1 MPQAY
6 SLYTQPVR
14 SRLPY
19 NQSSHHDRYR
29 ALLRLAK
36 AVLLKA
42 LREIGA
48 DKTAGPAFAPGGATA
63 PAAAVLEIHAL
74 IDAGALAEAEPRITR
89 LAQAYPND
97 ADLEFL
103 RGQLERRKGD
113 DRTAA
118 GHFENAVALRPD
130 LVAAHVELA
139 TLYMAW
145 REPARAQVRYQ
156 AALEFAPGV
165 AGLHNNLGL
174 IHLDAGR
181 LPEAEQC
188 FEKALQLESDFA
200 AARNNLGRVYSERR
214 QYEIAI
220 SYFRAALALDPG
232 HIHASI
238 NIGLALSE
246 LGQHEQA
253 LAQLEICH
261 RVAPGRTEIICGL
274 GKSNFELGRMRE
286 ARQYFHEALALEADC
301 ADAHFGLANLALLEG
316 NLAEGWEGYEW
327 RTQMPRFARHYN
339 APEPRWGGERLD
351 GKTLLVSAEQGYGD
365 VLMFARFLSRIN
377 QPGATVVFRCRR
389 ELVRLLR
396 DFPGL
401 NRVVDAEAGETV
413 TADVSIPLLSL
424 GRALGIGLADL
435 PGPIPYLRALPSLVQ
450 TWREK
455 FAGESRLR
463 AGLAWGGNPLRSHQH
478 GRIPAV
484 DEFCALAAIPGVVFY
499 NLQLGCSADEVAC
512 FPLPL
517 IDLTPGIEDFADTAA
532 LVANLDLVIS
542 VDTSV
547 AHLCG
552 AMGRPTWLLHPGIPD
567 WRWEIAATESPWYPT
582 VRLFLRREGGWTQA
596 LTAVADALRGIS
608 HSRLNS

>member
-1 MPQAY
+1 MPN
-6 SLYTQPVR
+6 
-14 SRLPY
+14 

-29 ALLRLAK
+29 SLLRLAK
-36 AVLLKA
+36 AMLLKA
-42 LREIGA
+42 LRG
-48 DKTAGPAFAPGGATA
+48 TSAGESAGSAFASGGASMT
-63 PAAAVLEIHAL
+63 PAAAILEIHAL

-103 RGQLERRKGD
+103 RGQLERRKGE

-130 LVAAHVELA
+130 LVAAHIELA
-139 TLYMAW
+139 KLYMAW
-145 REPARAQVRYQ
+145 REPARAQACYQ
-156 AALEFAPGV
+156 AALEFAPDV

-174 IHLDAGR
+174 IHLGAGR

-188 FEKALQLESDFA
+188 FEKALQLKSDFA
-200 AARNNLGRVYSERR
+200 TAQNNLGRVYSERK
-214 QYEIAI
+214 QYDTALAC
-220 SYFRAALALDPG
+220 FRAALALDPG

-246 LGQHEQA
+246 LGEHEQA
-253 LAQLEICH
+253 LAQLETCH

-274 GKSNFELGRMRE
+274 GKSNFEMGRMPQ
-286 ARQYFHEALALEADC
+286 ARQYFREALALDADC
-301 ADAHFGLANLALLEG
+301 ADAHFGLANVALLQG
-316 NLAEGWEGYEW
+316 NLAAGWEGYEW
-327 RTQMPRFARHYN
+327 RTRMPRFARYYN

-351 GKTLLVSAEQGYGD
+351 GKTLLVNAEQGYGD

-389 ELVRLLR
+389 ALVRLLR
-396 DFPGL
+396 DFSGL
-401 NRVVDAEAGETV
+401 NRVIDAEAGETV
-413 TADVSIPLLSL
+413 TADFSIPLLSL
-424 GRALGIGLADL
+424 GRAFGIGLAHL
-435 PGPIPYLRALPSLVQ
+435 PGPIPYLRALPNLIQ
-450 TWREK
+450 TWRMNL
-455 FAGESRLR
+455 ADDTRLR
-463 AGLAWGGNPLRSHQH
+463 VGLAWGGNPLRTHQH

-484 DEFCALAAIPGVVFY
+484 DEYCALAAIPGVAFY
-499 NLQLGCSADEVAC
+499 NLQLGGSADDVAR

-517 IDLTPGIEDFADTAA
+517 IDLTPRIEDFADTAA

-567 WRWEIAATESPWYPT
+567 WRWEIAGTESPWYPT
-582 VRLFLRREGGWTQA
+582 VRLFHRRDGGWTQA
-596 LTAVADALRGIS
+596 FTAVADALHEILRP
-608 HSRLNS
+608 RLKS

>member
-1 MPQAY
+1 M
-6 SLYTQPVR
+6 
-14 SRLPY
+14 PY
-19 NQSSHHDRYR
+19 NQSSHHDRYC

-36 AVLLKA
+36 AMLLKA
-42 LREIGA
+42 LRGTGA
-48 DKTAGPAFAPGGATA
+48 DESAGSAFPPGGAMA

-74 IDAGALAEAEPRITR
+74 IDAGALAEAESRITR
-89 LAQAYPND
+89 LAPAYPND

-103 RGQLERRKGD
+103 RGQLGRRKGD

-145 REPARAQVRYQ
+145 REPARAQACYQ
-156 AALEFAPGV
+156 AALEFAPDV

-200 AARNNLGRVYSERR
+200 AAQNNLGRVYSERR
-214 QYEIAI
+214 QYETAI

-246 LGQHEQA
+246 LGRHEQA
-253 LAQLEICH
+253 LAQLETCY
-261 RVAPGRTEIICGL
+261 RAAPGRTEIICGL
-274 GKSNFELGRMRE
+274 GKSNFELGRLRE
-286 ARQYFHEALALEADC
+286 ARQYFREALARDDDC

-316 NLAEGWEGYEW
+316 NLAAGWEGYEW
-327 RTQMPRFARHYN
+327 RTRMPRFARHYN
-339 APEPRWGGERLD
+339 APEPRWGGERLN
-351 GKTLLVSAEQGYGD
+351 GKTLLVNAEQGYGD

-389 ELVRLLR
+389 ALVRLLR
-396 DFPGL
+396 ELPGL
-401 NRVVDAEAGETV
+401 DRVIDAEAGETV
-413 TADVSIPLLSL
+413 MADFSIPLLSL

-435 PGPIPYLRALPSLVQ
+435 PGPMPYLRALPGVVH
-450 TWREK
+450 TWRMNP
-455 FAGESRLR
+455 ADDIRLR
-463 AGLAWGGNPLRSHQH
+463 VGLAWGGNPLRTHQH
-478 GRIPAV
+478 ERIPAV
-484 DEFCALAAIPGVVFY
+484 DEYCALAAIPGVAFY
-499 NLQLGCSADEVAC
+499 NLQLGGSADDVAR

-517 IDLTPGIEDFADTAA
+517 IDLTPRIEDFADTAA

-567 WRWEIAATESPWYPT
+567 WRWEIAGTESPWYPT
-582 VRLFLRREGGWTQA
+582 ARLFRRGDGGWTQA
-596 LTAVADALRGIS
+596 LTAVADALHGIS